1 MNNLLKCVDHN
12 HTLEH
17 NVSLTTSI
25 KNNLTTHSTIH
36 QSINELVHI
45 ISVYVFAPFIIK
57 IPLIQSTK
65 CSTENKE
72 GISFSD

>member
-12 HTLEH
+12 PTLEY
-17 NVSLTTSI
+17 NVRLKTSR
-25 KNNLTTHSTIH
+25 KNNLTTHGTMH
-36 QSINELVHI
+36 QSINKLVHN
-45 ISVYVFAPFIIK
+45 ISLYDFAPFTIN